1 MAKNYDT
8 KAYRT
13 KKMKLARKLHKM
25 SRELTKLCRHC
36 KKM

>member
-1 MAKNYDT
+1 MAKVWNR
-8 KAYRT
+8 KAFRA
-13 KKMKLARKLHKM
+13 KKMKLARKLSKM

>member
-1 MAKNYDT
+1 MAKNLNT
-8 KAYRT
+8 KAYRA

-25 SRELTKLCRHC
+25 SRELHKMCRHC